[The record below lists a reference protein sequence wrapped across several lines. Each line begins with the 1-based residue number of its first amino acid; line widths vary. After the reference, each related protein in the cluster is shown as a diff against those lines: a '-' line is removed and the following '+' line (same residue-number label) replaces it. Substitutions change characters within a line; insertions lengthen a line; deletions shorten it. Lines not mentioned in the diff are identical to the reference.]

1 MKSVV
6 VLLGLTLW
14 LLTNYSSF
22 AQSSTDYEE
31 DTRYLFEMSRWSALA
46 QLSERAISEGFE
58 SYAIRIRYSVALLE
72 TGRWNEAEGA
82 LKKTIDI
89 NPFDKDAR
97 SMLRS
102 LYIKTGR
109 ANEADLMGRVDFLR
123 MVALEYGQKI
133 NDVDDIGLLDY
144 ADVSLRHRLAKGST
158 LTWSVGGLRQVVY
171 WGDIRQNQGYVRYDQ
186 SFVGGWGITTGLT
199 ALDYTYVVD
208 LDGVEDGDMTWV
220 GSATL
225 AKRFV
230 DVGVVAQF
238 SASHLYGRTNVQGGV
253 KLDMY
258 PGKWA
263 SWKVTVNP
271 FIHNNEVETKRGI
284 AASIH
289 WYSVE
294 NTELAI
300 SGYSSDAFNTV
311 EDAGYIVNNSL
322 DRTRYRT
329 SAYLQRNI
337 LNHIP
342 VFVMFQ
348 YERREE
354 RFFGFPYNTIS
365 WFAGLKYQL

>member
-1 MKSVV
+1 MKTVATILGV
-6 VLLGLTLW
+6 VLLW
-14 LLTNYSSF
+14 MPSHVVF
-22 AQSSTDYEE
+22 AQSSADYEE

-46 QLSERAISEGFE
+46 QLSERALAEGFE

-72 TGRWNEAEGA
+72 TGRWNEAEVE
-82 LKKTIDI
+82 LKKTITI

-97 SMLRS
+97 LMLRS

-109 ANEADLMGRVDFLR
+109 SNDADLLGRVDFLR
-123 MVALEYGQKI
+123 LVAVEYGQKI
-133 NDVDDIGLLDY
+133 NDVDDVGRLDY
-144 ADVSLRHRLAKGST
+144 ADVSLRHRLAKGSS
-158 LTWSVGGLRQVVY
+158 LTWSAGGLKQIVY

-186 SFVGGWGITTGLT
+186 SILGGWAITTGLT

-208 LDGVEDGDMTWV
+208 FDGTEDGDQVWV
-220 GSATL
+220 GSVEL

-230 DVGVVAQF
+230 DVGVIAQF
-238 SASHLYGRTNVQGGV
+238 SASNLYERTNMQGGV
-253 KLDMY
+253 KLNMY

-322 DRTRYRT
+322 DRTRYRAG
-329 SAYLQRNI
+329 AYLQRNI
-337 LNHIP
+337 FDRIP
-342 VFVMFQ
+342 VFIMVQ

-354 RFFGFPYNTIS
+354 RFFSFPYNTIS
-365 WFAGLKYQL
+365 WFSGLKYQL